1 MAGGAKPNTTG
12 PTFAFAVQVAESML
26 DSRPMRSYRKT
37 ITQEAAKEAASQAVI
52 LAAKKIF
59 RSVDGDGNG
68 KLDRDELG
76 CLVQEMRKA
85 MGMTYQSQSQI
96 NGEVMQVLAK
106 FDINHDGEIGFDEFL
121 RMIVQKPWNVLLPE
135 TVQEKLHETVMDTVA
150 DAPVTCS
157 TRYGFPPVMI

>member
-1 MAGGAKPNTTG
+1 MAGGAKPNTTD

-157 TRYGFPPVMI
+157 TCHGFLPVML